1 MIFIKTRNFYF
12 GTVLILLMYSHC
24 LSGTPLTSIMWDVEI
39 RGMASAHAI
48 IASSIFMATVMP
60 AVLVENFSVY
70 GTHMV
75 WLYCVAG
82 SVAVVNIA
90 VFWLLGIS
98 PPTKKNTVSY
108 KVEMGKMFS
117 KIQTNNR

>member
-1 MIFIKTRNFYF
+1 
-12 GTVLILLMYSHC
+12 
-24 LSGTPLTSIMWDVEI
+24 MWDVEI

-48 IASSIFMATVMP
+48 IASSMFMATVMP
-60 AVLVENFSVY
+60 AVFVENFSVY

-90 VFWLLGIS
+90 VFGLLGIS
-98 PPTKKNTVSY
+98 PPTKKNTLSY
-108 KVEMGKMFS
+108 KVEMGKIFS
-117 KIQTNNR
+117 NDKQT